1 MGYLRLVYRFPLLLA
16 VAFVVTPL
24 TVLCQ
29 FRPLGGLRLAGTP
42 LSEVMLSR
50 WGRSACRTF
59 GLKLEVE
66 GKMGPGACLVV
77 ANHISW
83 IDIHLLLSVAAMGFV
98 AKAEISDW
106 PVVGWLAKVG
116 GTVFHRR
123 GSHDSAS
130 GVASAMEERLCEGG
144 RVAIFPEGGI
154 LPGDNVKRFHARLF
168 AAAIHTGVPVQ
179 PVMLR
184 YLRRGEHY
192 QDITFL
198 PGEKTLKNFFRLL
211 RQEPCTAQ
219 ARVLPAIDPAGRQ
232 RRPLAEEAETAIRL
246 AFNAEA
252 GLG

>member
-1 MGYLRLVYRFPLLLA
+1 MGYLRLVYRFPLLMVITL
-16 VAFVVTPL
+16 VGTPL
-24 TVLCQ
+24 TVICQ
-29 FRPLGGLRLAGTP
+29 FRPLRNILLSGTP
-42 LSEVMLSR
+42 LSEHMLSW

-59 GLKLEVE
+59 GLKLDIE
-66 GKMGPGACLVV
+66 GQLKPGACLVV

-83 IDIHLLLSVAAMGFV
+83 IDIHLL
-98 AKAEISDW
+98 EW

-130 GVASAMEERLCEGG
+130 GVASAMEERLGEGG

-168 AAAIHTGVPVQ
+168 AAAIHTGLPVQ
-179 PVMLR
+179 PIMLR
-184 YLRRGEHY
+184 YLQRGAHY
-192 QDITFL
+192 PDITFL

-211 RQEPCTAQ
+211 RQAPCTAQ
-219 ARVLPAIDPAGRQ
+219 ARVLPAIDPAGKQ
-232 RRPLAEEAETAIRL
+232 RRQLAHEAETAIRL
-246 AFNAEA
+246 AFDSEA